1 MNKTTFSANIP
12 TATNLT
18 VPTITYKGQSVTA
31 SVEVLPGH
39 KFVGWYDVVDGD
51 EKFITNEENLT
62 VVVDVQEH
70 NYVAKFTENTLTL
83 LQNNDQAGEISKGYK
98 VDFINTLNGKVL
110 YETQYVS
117 SKNPLIMPQIPLS
130 GDRVFRGWY
139 LDEAYLK
146 PFDWSAVI
154 NKDLTLYSM
163 WDTYNSD
170 SLRTTSYTKMGEW
183 DLTYIDDTSPSSKR
197 YYYYGATHN
206 QTVDIELAGYRT
218 SRSGSHWHI
227 YTYVRIVNETTHGI
241 EFEKLLQGCPNDPI
255 VVKLKL
261 NAGAKLRIEFYYAG
275 GEDGIGRDPISA
287 TSEIFKIRI
296 TDKTP
301 AKATSDLNCVS
312 GHYHTGEKIMLSAS
326 VFEGYTFDGWY
337 IGEERISF
345 QLSYEYTMIDDNVTI
360 EARFI

>member
-1 MNKTTFSANIP
+1 
-12 TATNLT
+12 
-18 VPTITYKGQSVTA
+18 
-31 SVEVLPGH
+31 
-39 KFVGWYDVVDGD
+39 
-51 EKFITNEENLT
+51 
-62 VVVDVQEH
+62 
-70 NYVAKFTENTLTL
+70 
-83 LQNNDQAGEISKGYK
+83 
-98 VDFINTLNGKVL
+98 
-110 YETQYVS
+110 
-117 SKNPLIMPQIPLS
+117 
-130 GDRVFRGWY
+130 
-139 LDEAYLK
+139 
-146 PFDWSAVI
+146 
-154 NKDLTLYSM
+154 
-163 WDTYNSD
+163 
-170 SLRTTSYTKMGEW
+170 MGEW
-183 DLTYIDDTSPSSKR
+183 DFTYIDDTSSSSKR

-241 EFEKLLQGCPNDPI
+241 EFEKFLQGCPNDPI

-261 NAGAKLRIEFYYAG
+261 NAGDKLRIEFYYAG

-301 AKATSDLNCVS
+301 AKATSNLNCVS

-337 IGEERISF
+337 IGEERISS